1 MNENIDEINSLHDY
15 YIDKLQEQDYKSCQR
30 EEKLQQENKQ
40 LKEQLQQRDEAIEE
54 CIESIQN
61 FMTHIDDGFCAD
73 MMTFIDILNKYKGDK
88 NGN

>member
-30 EEKLQQENKQ
+30 EEKLQQENQQ
-40 LKEQLQQRDEAIEE
+40 LKEQLQQRDEVIEE
-54 CIESIQN
+54 AVEIAKNNWCNCIYCEGI
-61 FMTHIDDGFCAD
+61 AEV
-73 MMTFIDILNKYKGDK
+73 LKKYKGDK